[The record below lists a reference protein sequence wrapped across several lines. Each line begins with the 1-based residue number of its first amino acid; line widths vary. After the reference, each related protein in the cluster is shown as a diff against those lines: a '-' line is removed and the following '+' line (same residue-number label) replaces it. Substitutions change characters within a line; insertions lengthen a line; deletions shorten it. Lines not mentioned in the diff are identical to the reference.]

1 MSRGASTGIG
11 VSCSVHDIGNE
22 NIRTQNINQRNQQ
35 RADVSDPLRK
45 ERTIE
50 LNVFTRVDFRLPIE
64 REMISVFTDEH
75 VGQEPGTGHA
85 AFDRAHRRRRLH
97 DRIATRACELGTHL
111 ANHFETHGLKL
122 QHLADVFV
130 QIFEVARALWAVRFL
145 RRDRLRFTH
154 EMRWELAA
162 RSGDARCKR

>member
-1 MSRGASTGIG
+1 MLALTIGRIGEPHRRRDLTYTRSLVAHVRPQPIGFGSSVSRGASTGIG

-85 AFDRAHRRRRLH
+85 AFDRARRRRYG
-97 DRIATRACELGTHL
+97 ACRSRDLGRTTL
-111 ANHFETHGLKL
+111 RSGRSVLTSGMSFERNHF
-122 QHLADVFV
+122 Q
-130 QIFEVARALWAVRFL
+130 
-145 RRDRLRFTH
+145 RRD
-154 EMRWELAA
+154 
-162 RSGDARCKR
+162 